1 MQLNLIKP
9 TETLKPYILRE
20 YQQTVVDEYNESIN
34 KNIKRSLLVAST
46 GSGKTQIASEI
57 VHQSVEQ
64 RKWRVMFIVHR
75 DVLISQSW
83 TTFKRH
89 GLYCGFIKAGWEQ
102 DLEAP
107 VQIASTQTLLR
118 RSHHLKKLGIDLFV
132 WDEAHIT
139 SFSRCSD
146 RINELFPNAYH
157 IGLTA
162 TPWRLSKKEGM
173 GDKFDHLIAAPMMS
187 ELIKQ
192 GHLCRP
198 VYYGLPE
205 VDLTGVATVQGDYND
220 SQLALKCDRT
230 ELINEVVDEWFR
242 LARDRRTIAFA
253 VSVDHSQHIANVF
266 NERGVNA
273 VSITANTSIHARRE
287 YYAQLASGKIKVI
300 SSVGVLSEGF
310 DCPSVDCILMCR
322 PTKSKAFHFQSI
334 GRGLRTA
341 PNKVNCIVLDQSGNI
356 RRHGFVE
363 SLTKRGIQ
371 LKKGKDDGPGEAL
384 MKECGYKGTDSE
396 GNDGCGCLVYNFQMT
411 CPECGYLFPPREAI
425 KHIGQLKLLLPD
437 HQLKRYEEYQSDLK
451 DYFGRGLLLS
461 DVDNAF
467 FERYGEY
474 PESDWSYGA
483 LFGDSPSLGDAL
495 RLKAYCDRTSDHTP
509 MLNEFGWD
517 WEDRLLQYQRLIKPR
532 EQPKTP
538 PPSQYAY

>member
-1 MQLNLIKP
+1 MQFSLFQTI
-9 TETLKPYILRE
+9 ETPKPYALRD
-20 YQQTVVDEYNESIN
+20 YQQAVIDEWNDSIG
-34 KNIKRSLLVAST
+34 KTIKRSLLVAST

-64 RKWRVMFIVHR
+64 RSWRVMFIVHR

-89 GLYCGFIKAGWEQ
+89 GLHCGFIKAGWEQ

-118 RSHHLKKLGIDLFV
+118 RSHHLEKLNIDLFI
-132 WDEAHIT
+132 WDEAHLT
-139 SFSRCSD
+139 SFSSCAD
-146 RINELFPNAYH
+146 KINELFPNAYH
-157 IGLTA
+157 LGLTA

-173 GDKFDHLIAAPMMS
+173 GDKFEHLISAPMMS

-205 VDLTGVATVQGDYND
+205 VDLTGVGTVQGDYND
-220 SQLALKCDRT
+220 AQLALKCDRS
-230 ELINEVVDEWFR
+230 ELINEIADEWFR

-273 VSITANTSIHARRE
+273 VSITANIAINVRRE
-287 YYAQLASGKIKVI
+287 YYAQLVAGKIKVI

-363 SLTKRGIQ
+363 SLTKRGIK
-371 LKKGKDDGPGEAL
+371 LKKGDDGEPGEAL

-396 GNDGCGCLVYNFQMT
+396 GNDGCGCLVLNFKMT
-411 CPECGYLFPPREAI
+411 CPECGYLFPPKEAI
-425 KHIGQLKLLLPD
+425 KHIGQLKLLMPD
-437 HQLKRYEEYQSDLK
+437 HQLKRYEQYQADLK
-451 DYFGRGLLLS
+451 DYFKRGMPFAE
-461 DVDNAF
+461 VDEAF
-467 FERYGEY
+467 FEAHGEY
-474 PESDWSYGA
+474 PELDWSYGA
-483 LFGDSPSLGDAL
+483 LFGDSPTLGDAL
-495 RLKAYCDRTSDHTP
+495 KLKAYCDRHSDDTP
-509 MLNEFGWD
+509 MLSEFGWD
-517 WEDRLLQYQRLIKPR
+517 WEDRLS
-532 EQPKTP
+532 KTMG
-538 PPSQYAY
+538 AIAK